1 MPHAEP
7 RTTTRIAARKMTV
20 GIERPRPLHEAV
32 VDRLR
37 DMILDGKVQIGERL
51 HDANLAEVLG
61 VSRTPIREAV
71 KLLAAEG
78 LVELLPGRGARVAPY
93 SLESLIAL
101 VEVIAGL
108 ERHACELAA
117 ERMDPSGFDR
127 IRRLH
132 DLMAE
137 HHRVNRRRDYSR
149 LNHEIHVGLVAL
161 AGNAALEWTH
171 AALIVRARRGRHNAL
186 ESEARWVEAMAEH
199 ELIITALTERDG
211 RRAGELMLHH
221 DLHTRDV
228 LRAQLEAG
236 KTR

>member
-1 MPHAEP
+1 M
-7 RTTTRIAARKMTV
+7 TRMVARKLTA

-37 DMILDGKVQIGERL
+37 DMILDGDVEIGERL

-71 KLLAAEG
+71 KLLATEG

-117 ERMDPSGFDR
+117 ERMEQSGFDR
-127 IRRLH
+127 ILRLH

-137 HHRVNRRRDYSR
+137 HHRVNRRRDYFR

-161 AGNAALEWTH
+161 AGNAALVSTH

-199 ELIITALTERDG
+199 EMIIAVLAARDG

-228 LRAQLEAG
+228 LRAQLQAG
-236 KTR
+236 KRR

>member
-1 MPHAEP
+1 MTI
-7 RTTTRIAARKMTV
+7 RTPVRKTLV

-37 DMILDGKVQIGERL
+37 DMILDGEVEIGERL

-61 VSRTPIREAV
+61 VSRTPVREAV
-71 KLLAAEG
+71 KLLATEG

-93 SLESLIAL
+93 SLDSLIAL

-117 ERMDPSGFDR
+117 ERMAQSGFDR

-132 DLMAE
+132 DRMAE
-137 HHRVNRRRDYSR
+137 HHRANRRRDYSH

-161 AGNAALEWTH
+161 AGNAALESTH

-199 ELIITALTERDG
+199 EAIIAALAARDG
-211 RRAGELMLHH
+211 PRAGDLMLHH

-228 LRAQLEAG
+228 LRAQLRAEA
-236 KTR
+236 TL